1 MRADAPSSAELA
13 RRLLDSDAAVA
24 PPADAAAAVALAW
37 ALKDQCYETWRTN
50 PARAARAA
58 DVLSSLLGQLG
69 PEIPAEA
76 LALHEWTQ
84 GIAQVTRGQLA
95 DAAQRLDAAQ
105 AAFLE
110 AGLPD
115 PAAQTQVPKIMVLSL
130 LGQYNEAIDCAE
142 ATQRT
147 LRSLGNLQAAAR
159 VSLNLAGLLLR
170 RHAYAESARHCREA
184 AVLFARVGDHEH
196 SIGADIGL
204 ADALAMLGDFD
215 QALRYYDRARQRAGN
230 RGFETVLALVDE
242 SVALVDLARGRYR
255 EALAGLESARRRYEA
270 LAMPQYLA
278 VAEKQ
283 LADAYLELRL
293 LPEALKLFEAA
304 VTQFAALELPDE
316 QAWALT
322 QSGRARQLL
331 GQASAAATAF
341 ADAAVLFQ
349 QQDNP
354 VGQAAVDLARAEL
367 SLSTGDEASAL
378 GHAEQAARGFAAV
391 AQADGQLRAEVVR
404 AQALLELGD
413 TETAHAAFTDL
424 LARSRTTRQLQ
435 VQVRCLTGQGLASQA
450 TGDADTARVSF
461 EAAIELFEDQRRAL
475 PGDEIR
481 SAFLTDHLRPF
492 EERLRMALAG
502 GRGDDTLLQL
512 DRFRARALGER
523 LAAGPDTARRRERLN
538 WLYRRLQRLQEEA
551 GSAPALHEELLR
563 TEHELLEQVRRERL
577 AEPAGEAGSDSFRPE
592 DLQAELQPGDAVVAY
607 GVLDDELFACVVTPE
622 GVRLQRHL
630 ARWSTVQEAIRAARF
645 QIDSLSRGASA
656 LAPHLATLTRRCQT
670 RLQQLHDLIWAPLAP
685 ALAACRRVLVVPHG
699 ALGWVPFAALHDG
712 RSAVGTRYSLAMA
725 PSARIALRGLHRQPA
740 PARVALAL
748 GASTQLPHAALEA
761 TRVASLFAQGEAFV
775 GDQATLETLRARA
788 SGADVLHLACH
799 AQFRADNPRFS
810 ALHLHDGL
818 LTVDLAE
825 ALDLGPCTVVLGAC
839 ETGLGEIGAGDEV
852 VGLVRAF
859 LVAGA
864 ARVLASLWPVDDE
877 VTAGFMAAF
886 YGGLAAGQAPAEAL
900 RAAQERVFRTHP
912 HPHFWGAFALY
923 GGF

>member
-1 MRADAPSSAELA
+1 MRADTASPVELA
-13 RRLLDSDAAVA
+13 RQLLDSDDTL
-24 PPADAAAAVALAW
+24 PPLPDTAAAVALAW
-37 ALKDQCYETWRTN
+37 ALKDLCYEAWRTE

-58 DVLSSLLGQLG
+58 EVLARLRQHEVAQAS
-69 PEIPAEA
+69 AEVR
-76 LALHEWTQ
+76 ALHEWTE

-95 DAAQRLDAAQ
+95 DAALRLDAAQ
-105 AAFLE
+105 AAFID
-110 AGLPD
+110 AGRPD

-130 LGQYNEAIDCAE
+130 LGQYAEAIDCAE

-147 LRSLGNLQAAAR
+147 LRSLGNLHAAAR

-255 EALAGLESARRRYEA
+255 EALAGLESARRRYEV

-293 LPEALKLFEAA
+293 LPEALKLFDTA

-316 QAWALT
+316 QAWALM
-322 QSGRARQLL
+322 QSGRARVLL
-331 GQASAAATAF
+331 GQPAAAATAF
-341 ADAAVLFQ
+341 ADAAGLFE

-354 VGQAAVDLARAEL
+354 AGQAAVALARAEL
-367 SLSTGDEASAL
+367 ALSTGDEAGAL
-378 GHAEQAARGFAAV
+378 GHAERAASGFAAV
-391 AQADGQLRAEVVR
+391 AQADGQVRAEVVR

-413 TETAHAAFTDL
+413 AAAARAAFGDL
-424 LARSRTTRQLQ
+424 LDQARSTRQLQ
-435 VQVRCLTGQGLASQA
+435 VQVRCLTGLGLAA
-450 TGDADTARVSF
+450 LAAGDTEGARTSF
-461 EAAIELFEDQRRAL
+461 DAAIELFEDQRRAL

-492 EERLRMALAG
+492 QESLRLALRS
-502 GRGDDTLLQL
+502 GRGDDALLQL

-523 LAAGPDTARRRERLN
+523 LAAGPDPARRRERLN

-577 AEPAGEAGSDSFRPE
+577 AEPARVSGSDSFQPE
-592 DLQAELQPGDAVVAY
+592 DLRAGLQPGDAVVAY
-607 GVLDDELFACVVTPE
+607 GVLDDELFACL
-622 GVRLQRHL
+622 VRPDGLQLQRHL
-630 ARWSTVQEAIRAARF
+630 ASWSAVQESIRAVRF
-645 QIDSLSRGASA
+645 QIDSLSRGTAA
-656 LAPHLATLTRRCQT
+656 LAPHLETLTRRCQA
-670 RLQQLHDLIWAPLAP
+670 RLQQLHRLIWAPLAP
-685 ALAACRRVLVVPHG
+685 ALAQSRRVLVVPHG

-712 RSAVGTRYSLAMA
+712 DHTVGSRHALALA
-725 PSARIALRGLHRQPA
+725 PSARTALRGMRRQPA
-740 PARVALAL
+740 PARRALAL
-748 GASTQLPHAALEA
+748 GVSQHLPHAASEA
-761 TRVASLFAQGEAFV
+761 RRVSALFAQGEAFV
-775 GDQATLETLRARA
+775 GEQATLETLRVRA
-788 SGADVLHLACH
+788 GGADVLHLACH
-799 AQFRADNPRFS
+799 ALFRADNPRFS

-825 ALDLGPCTVVLGAC
+825 ALALGPCTVVLGAC
-839 ETGLGEIGAGDEV
+839 ETGLGEIGAGDET

-864 ARVLASLWPVDDE
+864 ARVVASLWPVDDE

-886 YGGLAAGQAPAEAL
+886 YGALSAGQTPAEAL
-900 RAAQERVFRTHP
+900 RTAQQRVFRTHP
-912 HPHFWGAFALY
+912 HPHFWGSFALY